1 MKKII
6 FSIFTIIIM
15 VMFSTAALAT
25 ENEWMADDAN
35 VAVTSGE
42 EALVEKTPENSEEVK
57 TETKE
62 DKDLSDA
69 SETILGA
76 VTEKD
81 KKIAELSDKYNDKT
95 LGTVAYYLERVR
107 YYSTP
112 IFFILLTIGGFNF
125 FIIGNKKLDKKEQG
139 YGWITACIIGWVA
152 FQCIPLIFAL
162 FAL

>member
-81 KKIAELSDKYNDKT
+81 KKIAN
-95 LGTVAYYLERVR
+95 TV
-107 YYSTP
+107 
-112 IFFILLTIGGFNF
+112 I
-125 FIIGNKKLDKKEQG
+125 
-139 YGWITACIIGWVA
+139 
-152 FQCIPLIFAL
+152 
-162 FAL
+162 